1 MARVLIPDDT
11 IWYDELKAVGYYGE
25 TELEYFIRQHV
36 TSVFPNFYVFP
47 FKKDVTHSGT
57 GIKKK
62 PDLAMVRH
70 DLKAWGI
77 IEVELYGHK
86 LKHVLAQTECFVEGD
101 YNAPEIAEYMRKQIQ
116 NHCNKKV
123 VLRNLEALVAA
134 ELPLV
139 LVIADT
145 VIDNWLKPLKKLG
158 VGFCVFEVFKNT
170 KGHYLYRTLGAYPVV
185 PTREAHC
192 RRHGSLPNA
201 VEVIGNFEFKNLI
214 NKNQVEIIFDN
225 TITRWVRMQD
235 GGGQYLQFLGQSN
248 PLSPNTT
255 YGLFADKTERYH
267 FRIN

>member
-1 MARVLIPDDT
+1 MARVFIPDGT
-11 IWYDELKAVGYYGE
+11 MWFDELKAVGYCGE
-25 TELEYFIRQHV
+25 SELEFFIRQHV
-36 TSVFPNFYVFP
+36 TSVFPNFHVFP
-47 FKKDVTHSGT
+47 FKKDVTHSST

-77 IEVELYGHK
+77 IEVEVFGPK
-86 LKHVLAQTECFVEGD
+86 LKHVLEQTECFVEGN
-101 YNAPEIAEYMRKQIQ
+101 YNAPDVAEYMRKQIQ
-116 NHCNKKV
+116 EHCKKKV
-123 VLRNLEALVAA
+123 VLRKLEALVAA
-134 ELPLV
+134 ETPLV

-145 VIDNWLKPLKKLG
+145 LNDNWLTRLEELG

-192 RRHGSLPNA
+192 RRHRWLPNT
-201 VEVIGNFEFKNLI
+201 VQVIGNFEFNNLI
-214 NKNQVEIIFDN
+214 KKNQVEIVFDD
-225 TITRWVRMQD
+225 TITRWTRMVD
-235 GGGQYLQFLGQSN
+235 RGGQHLRFLGQSN
-248 PLSPNTT
+248 PISPNTT

>member
-1 MARVLIPDDT
+1 M
-11 IWYDELKAVGYYGE
+11 
-25 TELEYFIRQHV
+25 
-36 TSVFPNFYVFP
+36 
-47 FKKDVTHSGT
+47 
-57 GIKKK
+57 
-62 PDLAMVRH
+62 
-70 DLKAWGI
+70 
-77 IEVELYGHK
+77 
-86 LKHVLAQTECFVEGD
+86 
-101 YNAPEIAEYMRKQIQ
+101 
-116 NHCNKKV
+116 
-123 VLRNLEALVAA
+123 
-134 ELPLV
+134 
-139 LVIADT
+139 
-145 VIDNWLKPLKKLG
+145 
-158 VGFCVFEVFKNT
+158 
-170 KGHYLYRTLGAYPVV
+170 